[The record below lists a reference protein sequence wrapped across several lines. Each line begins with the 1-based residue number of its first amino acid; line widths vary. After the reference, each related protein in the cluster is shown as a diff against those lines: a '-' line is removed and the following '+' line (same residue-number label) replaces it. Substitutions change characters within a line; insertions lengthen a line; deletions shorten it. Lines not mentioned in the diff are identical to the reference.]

1 MHRDISP
8 ERALSE
14 TVSFHVIL
22 TFHLD
27 PSVSWQTIAFRQE
40 SAGKDTISH
49 RDTELLSEPPPSVGG
64 DPAAAERIENK
75 AEDDAERVA
84 QAAHSKTQAA
94 APAAALAVDE
104 AEHAEA
110 LEAGAK
116 GHPAAAAARPR
127 QAPAALPWHERRVL
141 AAGAASFHHHGR
153 ELLPWCDPSDDA
165 AIAKAMRQEVAHQ
178 NGLDDEGPVHAGQ
191 LAPNIRTRRAR
202 IFTLRH
208 RAVDRFIDRDRA
220 TAPASSSSF
229 YSSCSTQQPPSP
241 WHCSTAH

>member
-1 MHRDISP
+1 
-8 ERALSE
+8 
-14 TVSFHVIL
+14 
-22 TFHLD
+22 
-27 PSVSWQTIAFRQE
+27 VSWQTIAFRQE

-178 NGLDDEGPVHAGQ
+178 NSLDDEGPVHAGQ